1 MKIDIDK
8 LNESLAQEKKLI
20 MQQRKSKMGNSLV
33 VARLEGMLLGL
44 AIFLIHLEE
53 SEVND
58 NAKI

>member
-20 MQQRKSKMGNSLV
+20 MAQRKRKMGNSLR

-44 AIFLIHLEE
+44 SLFKIHLEE
-53 SEVND
+53 SMEGD
-58 NAKI
+58 